1 MKFYYD
7 IIETRCVEVN
17 FQEIY
22 NYIHDNEPD
31 INNRYDIYLE
41 FIDNCSYY
49 LDKLYKFEDFV
60 GENNDHA
67 IQELIDSWE
76 TWLEETFGENWDEI

>member
-7 IIETRCVEVN
+7 IIETRCVEIN

-41 FIDNCSYY
+41 FVDNFDYY
-49 LDKLYKFEDFV
+49 LEKIYKIDDLV
-60 GENNDHA
+60 CENNDYA
-67 IQELIDSWE
+67 IQELIDSWGD
-76 TWLEETFGENWDEI
+76 WLEETFGKDWDEV